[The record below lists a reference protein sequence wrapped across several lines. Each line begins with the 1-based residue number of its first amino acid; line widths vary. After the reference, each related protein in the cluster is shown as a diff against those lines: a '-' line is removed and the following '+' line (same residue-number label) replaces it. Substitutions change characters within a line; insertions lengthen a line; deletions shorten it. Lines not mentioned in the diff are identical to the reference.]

1 MSLGLEPCL
10 PVSPTDSQWMDLY
23 EIAKKQSL
31 IGVCF
36 AGVQRLQKQYQ
47 SPPEILYL
55 QWMGMAAKIQQRNRR
70 MNKHCAELISRLEK
84 EGFKACIL
92 KGQGVG
98 ALYAHHLA
106 DLRQPGDIDVLASG
120 GFEKV
125 FHYAKSISNEANFGY
140 LNTHLNVFDDT
151 EVELHWRPCNLPN
164 VFANNRLQR
173 WIADNESEI
182 YNSKYVLPG
191 YVTIITPSVRFN
203 RIFILLH
210 AYKHMFDEGLGMRH
224 LMDLYFVYMAELP
237 SVPDRK
243 EFKELTKD
251 FGVAKFTRAIMWI
264 LNEVF
269 RMPSS
274 YIMIEPDEKYGRI
287 ILDKVIAGGN
297 FGHYESAVKK
307 LSRNIHI
314 QALLTRVQHNWDMLM
329 AFPSEFLWSP
339 LWLAYHFFRKR
350 FIKK

>member
-1 MSLGLEPCL
+1 MSLGLEP
-10 PVSPTDSQWMDLY
+10 
-23 EIAKKQSL
+23 KKQSL

-55 QWMGMAAKIQQRNRR
+55 QWMGMAAKIQQRNQR

-140 LNTHLNVFDDT
+140 LNTHL
-151 EVELHWRPCNLPN
+151 N

-339 LWLAYHFFRKR
+339 LWLAYHFFWKR